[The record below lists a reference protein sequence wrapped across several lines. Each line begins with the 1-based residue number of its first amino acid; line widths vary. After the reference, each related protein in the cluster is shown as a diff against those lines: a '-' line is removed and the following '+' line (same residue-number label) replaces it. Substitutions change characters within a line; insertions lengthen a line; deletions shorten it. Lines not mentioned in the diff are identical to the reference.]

1 MSTQGPDGMNFK
13 EALLT
18 ATRTA
23 KACQS
28 DNAEHTHDLL
38 KQLRE
43 LAPHVEKTSRGD
55 KAVYTL
61 ATKITEQLAS
71 KNDPKPDV
79 LFSWLN
85 LLLEHLCTTLAATP
99 DLPATPEASPEK
111 PKKLH
116 LDPSDLEA
124 IRYKR
129 WMADG
134 NRFGEIMVR
143 MAFLK
148 AEDVERALE
157 LQRHKNCRLGEAMV
171 DLGLLSRRGLDAA
184 LHLQKKKREPDA
196 WTIKRGVDE
205 TGRSVG
211 S

>member
-1 MSTQGPDGMNFK
+1 MSTQGPDRMNLK

-23 KACQS
+23 KDCKS
-28 DNAEHTHDLL
+28 DNTEHTRQLL
-38 KQLRE
+38 EQLKA
-43 LAPHVEKTSRGD
+43 LSAHIEKTSKGD
-55 KAVYTL
+55 TAAFTL
-61 ATKITEQLAS
+61 ATKFTEQLAS
-71 KNDPKPDV
+71 KVDPKPDV
-79 LFSWLN
+79 VLSWLN

-99 DLPATPEASPEK
+99 ETSTDKSTEK

-116 LDPSDLEA
+116 LDPNDLEA

-196 WTIKRGVDE
+196 WTMKRGVDE
-205 TGRSVG
+205 TGRPTNG
-211 S
+211 L

>member
-1 MSTQGPDGMNFK
+1 MSTQDPDSMNLK

-23 KACQS
+23 KACRS
-28 DNAEHTHDLL
+28 DDTENTRDLL
-38 KQLRE
+38 EQLRE
-43 LAPHVEKTSRGD
+43 LAAHTEKTSQDG
-55 KAVYTL
+55 KAAFTL

-71 KNDPKPDV
+71 KADPEPDV
-79 LFSWLN
+79 LLSWLN
-85 LLLEHLCTTLAATP
+85 LLLEHLCTTLAT
-99 DLPATPEASPEK
+99 TPETSQEK
-111 PKKLH
+111 IKKGPV
-116 LDPSDLEA
+116 DPADVEA
-124 IRYKR
+124 MQYKR

-157 LQRHKNCRLGEAMV
+157 LQRHKNCRLGEAML
-171 DLGLLSRRGLDAA
+171 DLGLLSRSGLDAA
-184 LHLQKKKREPDA
+184 LHLQKKKREPGM
-196 WTIKRGVDE
+196 WSMKREIDDS
-205 TGRSVG
+205 GRPLG

>member
-1 MSTQGPDGMNFK
+1 MSQQGPDRMNLK

-23 KACQS
+23 KDCHS
-28 DNAEHTHDLL
+28 DNGERTQDLL

-43 LAPHVEKTSRGD
+43 LADHIEKTSQGG
-55 KAVYTL
+55 KAAYTL

-71 KNDPKPDV
+71 KVDPKPEV
-79 LFSWLN
+79 LHSWLN

-99 DLPATPEASPEK
+99 DKDADK
-111 PKKLH
+111 PKKLK

-124 IRYKR
+124 IQYKR

-148 AEDVERALE
+148 SEDVERALE
-157 LQRHKNCRLGEAMV
+157 LQRQKNCRLGEAMV

-184 LHLQKKKREPDA
+184 LHLQKKKREPDV
-196 WTIKRGVDE
+196 WSMKRGVDDK
-205 TGRSVG
+205 GRPLG

>member
-1 MSTQGPDGMNFK
+1 MSTQGPDRIDLK

-23 KACQS
+23 KDCQS
-28 DNAEHTHDLL
+28 DNPERTLDLL
-38 KQLRE
+38 KQLKDLSTHIER
-43 LAPHVEKTSRGD
+43 SSQGG
-55 KAVYTL
+55 KAACTL

-71 KNDPKPDV
+71 KVDPKPDV
-79 LFSWLN
+79 LFGWLN
-85 LLLEHLCTTLAATP
+85 LLLEHMCTTLAATP
-99 DLPATPEASPEK
+99 DKSQEK

-116 LDPSDLEA
+116 LDPSDVEA

-148 AEDVERALE
+148 SEDVERALE
-157 LQRHKNCRLGEAMV
+157 LQRKKNCRLGEAMV

-196 WTIKRGVDE
+196 WTMKRGVDE
-205 TGRSVG
+205 TGRPTNG
-211 S
+211 L